1 MDIVVLIRVVYSGI
15 TLYMLAILVA
25 WLAAWIG
32 VETEYGKG
40 RLLKKMTDPALK
52 VVRNVLPPMGPFD
65 MSPLVTLFAL
75 WFIRTLS
82 VRILIEMG
90 A

>member
-40 RLLKKMTDPALK
+40 RLLKKMTEPALK